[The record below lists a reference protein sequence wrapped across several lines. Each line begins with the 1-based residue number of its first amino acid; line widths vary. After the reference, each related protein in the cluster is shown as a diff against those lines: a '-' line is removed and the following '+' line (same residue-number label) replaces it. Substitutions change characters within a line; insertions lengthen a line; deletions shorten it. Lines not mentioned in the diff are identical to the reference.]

1 MPMSA
6 HSRFDAA
13 LLACYLA
20 MVAASLAAVSIAPPA
35 VGAMLL
41 IPLKIDARPVP
52 SATMRGAA
60 ILGTG
65 PGRTTIVRGE
75 RARLFWP
82 LLRAGV
88 LTIAAPAALCGTGGA
103 A

>member
-1 MPMSA
+1 MSA
-6 HSRFDAA
+6 YSRSDTA
-13 LLACYLA
+13 LLASYLA

-35 VGAMLL
+35 AGAMLL
-41 IPLKIDARPVP
+41 IPLKAGARPVP
-52 SATMRGAA
+52 SATTRGAA

-65 PGRTTIVRGE
+65 PGGTTVVRGE

-88 LTIAAPAALCGTGGA
+88 LTIAAPAALCGTGSA